1 MSIEKGDIEKLS
13 QLARINL
20 SEDIADIVTDRLNE
34 VLSMVDQLQAV
45 DTENIEPM
53 AHPQDATQR
62 LRSDKVTEQDQRQIL
77 MSNAPAQE
85 DGLFLV
91 PKVID

>member
-1 MSIEKGDIEKLS
+1 MSIDKSDIEKLS
-13 QLARINL
+13 QLARINV
-20 SEDIADIVTDRLNE
+20 SNDIADIVTDRIND
-34 VLSMVDQLQAV
+34 VLAMVDQLQAV
-45 DTENIEPM
+45 DTENVAPM

-62 LRSDKVTEQDQRQIL
+62 LRSDEVTESDQRQTL

-91 PKVID
+91 PKVIE

>member
-1 MSIEKGDIEKLS
+1 MSIEKSDIEKLS
-13 QLARINL
+13 QLARINV
-20 SEDIADIVTDRLNE
+20 SNDIADKVADRLND
-34 VLSMVDQLQAV
+34 VLTMVNQLQAI
-45 DTENIEPM
+45 DTKNIEPM

-62 LRSDKVTEQDQRQIL
+62 LRADNVTEPDQRQVL

>member
-1 MSIEKGDIEKLS
+1 MSIDKSDIEKLS
-13 QLARINL
+13 QLARINV
-20 SEDIADIVTDRLNE
+20 SDDIADIVTDRIND
-34 VLSMVDQLQAV
+34 VLAMVDQLQAV
-45 DTENIEPM
+45 DTENVAPI

-62 LRSDKVTEQDQRQIL
+62 LRADEVTESDQRQTL

>member
-1 MSIEKGDIEKLS
+1 MSIEKSDIEKLS
-13 QLARINL
+13 QLARINV
-20 SEDIADIVTDRLNE
+20 SNDIADKVADRLND
-34 VLSMVDQLQAV
+34 VLTMVNQLQAI
-45 DTENIEPM
+45 DTKNIEPM

-62 LRSDKVTEQDQRQIL
+62 LREDNVTEPDQRQVL